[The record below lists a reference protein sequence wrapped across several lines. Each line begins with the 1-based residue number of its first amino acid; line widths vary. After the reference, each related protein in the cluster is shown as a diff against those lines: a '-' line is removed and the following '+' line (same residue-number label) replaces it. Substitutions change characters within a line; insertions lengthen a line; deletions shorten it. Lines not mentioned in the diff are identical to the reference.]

1 MKVCKNNKDSMQNKR
16 NKNSNWKFDL
26 AWNLEHLEHLICQ
39 TKLDFGNLI
48 INESKSSGQFPKKN
62 AYHPILKYT

>member
-1 MKVCKNNKDSMQNKR
+1 MKITIGSLTLLGTFWQ
-16 NKNSNWKFDL
+16 
-26 AWNLEHLEHLICQ
+26 HLICQ

-48 INESKSSGQFPKKN
+48 INESKSPGKYPKKN